1 MAVVAQESR
10 ISNLSLPRLKL
21 AFNLEGAPPI
31 ASKTTPPRRP
41 RNLSA
46 VVRAF
51 SDHVVFADTEGRV
64 LSTGPGGADGVARD
78 DPGGTFWDIL
88 ELPVRSLEQA
98 LVRFPPGRV
107 HEVHAPGGKGTFA
120 LRIIALPDCPSPR
133 ESRPRSEIQAES
145 PTESGR
151 IARPD
156 FAATRPAYVIIAT
169 DNRPIVQLREIYKE
183 RIGENI
189 QALENSI
196 HLFGAMFDGVQDAM
210 LLLAQDRVVHAA
222 NPRAG
227 KLLDPQGKGL
237 VGRLAMTLFQVEDRD
252 VIGEKLA
259 RLKDG
264 GRWTSRRT
272 CLRPDGET
280 IPVEV
285 VLWRIDLQGFT
296 LYHMVLRDL
305 TAQALL
311 EKGLRRKRAEVEG
324 MSLALR
330 NVVRSTEKEKEQD
343 REAMLREVRAAILP
357 AVERMAREESPELRN
372 ALKVMIE
379 ERITAFTESGS
390 ADGLNAQTD
399 ASANL
404 LLKLTPREIEVCRL
418 IRMGAGTQQV
428 AELLNTSFDTIQTH
442 RKNIRRKLALKG
454 RRVSLSSFLQQHNF
468 FE

>member
-10 ISNLSLPRLKL
+10 ISNLSLSRLKL
-21 AFNLEGAPPI
+21 AFNLEGAPAI
-31 ASKTTPPRRP
+31 ASKATPPRRP

-64 LSTGPGGADGVARD
+64 LGTGPGGADGVARD

-88 ELPVRSLEQA
+88 ELPVRSLAQA
-98 LVRFPPGRV
+98 LERFPPGRV

-120 LRIIALPDCPSPR
+120 LRIIVLPDCPSPL

-156 FAATRPAYVIIAT
+156 FAATHPAYVIIST

-210 LLLAQDRVVHAA
+210 LLVARDRLVHAA

-237 VGRLAMTLFQVEDRD
+237 VGRQVSSLFQAEDRD
-252 VIGEKLA
+252 VVGEKIT
-259 RLKDG
+259 RLRDG
-264 GRWTSRRT
+264 GRWTSRRSI
-272 CLRPDGET
+272 LRSDGEAVS
-280 IPVEV
+280 VEV
-285 VLWRIDLQGFT
+285 VLLRIDLQGCT
-296 LYHMVLRDL
+296 LFHVMLRDL
-305 TAQALL
+305 TAQSLL
-311 EKGLRRKRAEVEG
+311 EKALRDKRAEVEG

-330 NVVRSTEKEKEQD
+330 NVVRSMEKEKEQA
-343 REAMLREVRAAILP
+343 RETMLRESRAALLP
-357 AVERMAREESPELRN
+357 AVERMASEESPELRN
-372 ALKVMIE
+372 ALRQMIE
-379 ERITAFTESGS
+379 ERISAFSDSGPTDSLGTQSS
-390 ADGLNAQTD
+390 AL
-399 ASANL
+399 ANL
-404 LLKLTPREIEVCRL
+404 LLKLTPREIEICRL

-428 AELLNTSFDTIQTH
+428 AELLNTSYDTIQTH

-454 RRVSLSSFLQQHNF
+454 RRASLASFLQQHSI

>member
-1 MAVVAQESR
+1 M
-10 ISNLSLPRLKL
+10 PRLKP
-21 AFNLEGAPPI
+21 EGATAI
-31 ASKTTPPRRP
+31 APKTTAPRRP

-51 SDHVVFADTEGRV
+51 SDHVVFADAEGRV
-64 LSTGPGGADGVARD
+64 PSAGPGGADVVAGE
-78 DPGGTFWDIL
+78 DPGGTFWEIL
-88 ELPVRSLEQA
+88 GLPVRSLEQA
-98 LVRFPPGRV
+98 LERFPPGRV

-120 LRIIALPDCPSPR
+120 LRIISLPDCSSNR
-133 ESRPRSEIQAES
+133 EPRPRSDIQAGPS
-145 PTESGR
+145 TESGLT
-151 IARPD
+151 ARPASAD
-156 FAATRPAYVIIAT
+156 AARTAYVIIAT
-169 DNRPIVQLREIYKE
+169 DNRPIVQLREVYKE

-210 LLLAQDRVVHAA
+210 LLLAQDQVVHAA

-237 VGRLAMTLFQVEDRD
+237 VGRSVTSLFQAEDRD
-252 VIGEKLA
+252 TVAEKIA

-272 CLRPDGET
+272 CLRPDGEAL
-280 IPVEV
+280 PVEV
-285 VLWRIDLQGFT
+285 ALWRIDLQGFT

-330 NVVRSTEKEKEQD
+330 NVVRSTEKEKEQV

-379 ERITAFTESGS
+379 ERITAFSESGS
-390 ADGLNAQTD
+390 ADGLNTQTD

-442 RKNIRRKLALKG
+442 RKNIRHKLALKG
-454 RRVSLSSFLQQHNF
+454 RKVSLSSFLQQHNF

>member
-1 MAVVAQESR
+1 M
-10 ISNLSLPRLKL
+10 L
-21 AFNLEGAPPI
+21 
-31 ASKTTPPRRP
+31 
-41 RNLSA
+41 
-46 VVRAF
+46 
-51 SDHVVFADTEGRV
+51 FADSDGWIVGVGR
-64 LSTGPGGADGVARD
+64 GGA
-78 DPGGTFWDIL
+78 GGSSRERAGGMFWEVL
-88 ELPVRSLEQA
+88 GLPVRSLEQV
-98 LVRFPPGRV
+98 LDRFPPGRV
-107 HEVHAPGGKGTFA
+107 HEVHTPRGEGTFA
-120 LRIIALPDCPSPR
+120 LRIIALPDCPSLS
-133 ESRPRSEIQAES
+133 ESQPRSGMLAGTS
-145 PTESGR
+145 ATSGPTALPATEA
-151 IARPD
+151 AR
-156 FAATRPAYVIIAT
+156 AAYVIIAT
-169 DNRPIVQLREIYKE
+169 DNRPIVQLREVYTE

-222 NPRAG
+222 NPQAG
-227 KLLDPQGKGL
+227 KLLDPRDKGL
-237 VGRLAMTLFQVEDRD
+237 VGRLVTTLFQVEDRD
-252 VIGEKLA
+252 AIVEKLA

-272 CLRPDGET
+272 CLRPDGEAF
-280 IPVEV
+280 PVEL

-305 TAQALL
+305 TAQTLL

-330 NVVRSTEKEKEQD
+330 NVVRSTEKEKEQV

-357 AVERMAREESPELRN
+357 ALERMAGEESLELRIG
-372 ALKVMIE
+372 LKAMIE
-379 ERITAFTESGS
+379 ERITAFSDTGS
-390 ADGLNAQTD
+390 ATDPNTQAD

-404 LLKLTPREIEVCRL
+404 LLQLTPREIEVCRL

-442 RKNIRRKLALKG
+442 RKNIRRKLGLRG
-454 RRVSLSSFLQQHNF
+454 RRISLSSFLQQHNF

>member
-1 MAVVAQESR
+1 M
-10 ISNLSLPRLKL
+10 L
-21 AFNLEGAPPI
+21 
-31 ASKTTPPRRP
+31 
-41 RNLSA
+41 
-46 VVRAF
+46 
-51 SDHVVFADTEGRV
+51 FADAAGGI
-64 LSTGPGGADGVARD
+64 LGGGPGGAEDLPRERA
-78 DPGGTFWDIL
+78 GGLFWEIL
-88 ELPVRSLEQA
+88 GLPVQSLEQA
-98 LVRFPPGRV
+98 LERFPAGQV
-107 HEVHAPGGKGTFA
+107 HEIHAPDGKGTFA
-120 LRIIALPDCPSPR
+120 LRIIALPDCVSSSEP
-133 ESRPRSEIQAES
+133 RPRSDILAEPS
-145 PTESGR
+145 TKPDPPGR
-151 IARPD
+151 TAS
-156 FAATRPAYVIIAT
+156 AAAARPAYVIIAT

-183 RIGENI
+183 RIGEKI

-196 HLFGAMFDGVQDAM
+196 HLFGAMFDGVRDAM
-210 LLLAQDRVVHAA
+210 LLLAQDRIVHAA

-227 KLLDPQGKGL
+227 KLLDPQGKGI
-237 VGRLAMTLFQVEDRD
+237 VGRPVTSLFQVEDRD
-252 VIGEKLA
+252 AIAEKLA
-259 RLKDG
+259 RIKDG

-280 IPVEV
+280 VSVEV
-285 VLWRIDLQGFT
+285 TLWRIDLQGFT

-311 EKGLRRKRAEVEG
+311 EKGLRHKRAEVEG

-330 NVVRSTEKEKEQD
+330 NVVRSTEKEKEQV

-379 ERITAFTESGS
+379 ERITAFSESGS
-390 ADGLNAQTD
+390 ADGLNTQSD

-454 RRVSLSSFLQQHNF
+454 RKVSLSSFLQQHNF

>member
-1 MAVVAQESR
+1 MSVGQGGVEDSSRES
-10 ISNLSLPRLKL
+10 
-21 AFNLEGAPPI
+21 A
-31 ASKTTPPRRP
+31 
-41 RNLSA
+41 
-46 VVRAF
+46 
-51 SDHVVFADTEGRV
+51 
-64 LSTGPGGADGVARD
+64 
-78 DPGGTFWDIL
+78 GGTFWDIL
-88 ELPVRSLEQA
+88 KLPVRSLEQA
-98 LVRFPPGRV
+98 LERFPPGRV

-120 LRIIALPDCPSPR
+120 LRIIALPGCPSPL
-133 ESRPRSEIQAES
+133 ESQPRPDIHAGPSAES
-145 PTESGR
+145 GPPP
-151 IARPD
+151 RP
-156 FAATRPAYVIIAT
+156 ASASTRPAYVIIAT

-222 NPRAG
+222 NPRAA
-227 KLLDPQGKGL
+227 KLLDPRGDGL
-237 VGRLAMTLFQVEDRD
+237 VGRSVTTLFQVEDRE
-252 VIGEKLA
+252 VIAEKLA
-259 RLKDG
+259 RIKDG

-272 CLRPDGET
+272 CLRPDGDT
-280 IPVEV
+280 LPVEV
-285 VLWRIDLQGFT
+285 ALWRIDLQGFT

-330 NVVRSTEKEKEQD
+330 NVVRSTEKEKEQV

-357 AVERMAREESPELRN
+357 AVERMAREESPELRS

-379 ERITAFTESGS
+379 ERITAFSESGS